1 MEVNEVNLSITG
13 MTCNHCASTVNGI
26 IEQEGGGEIH
36 VDYLMGEAHFNLENI
51 EKLNAIAKRLKQA
64 GYEANMGGEAL
75 KTSKYSSIEKK
86 LFLTIPFSLVLFSHM
101 FLPMHWL
108 INDAWIQL
116 FLCLPVFAIG
126 VHHFGSSSY
135 QSLRSGTI
143 NMDILILIGSSSACI
158 YSLVGMFWFSDHM
171 HDFLFFETTS
181 TIITLVL
188 LGYVIEEKAVQ
199 RTTMALKSII
209 KRRPEKAKKLIQNGL
224 NQDLT
229 IINTSE
235 IRIGDVLLI
244 NSGDGVP
251 VDGKIIHGKIKV
263 DQSMLTGESDL
274 TSLERG
280 QKVMSGSIVSDG
292 NATIEALN
300 IEAKSTLGMIVDLAK
315 RSRADKP
322 QIQKLA
328 DQISSWFVPAVLTL
342 SILSWAIN
350 FWILD
355 VGLSETLIRSIAIL
369 VIACPCAM
377 GLATPTAVSVGLG
390 LANLR
395 GIIIKKASTFEAINE
410 ASVCIFDKT
419 GTLTT
424 GEIQFELFLE
434 DTSFNEKQIWSYIYE
449 LEKHSSHPIARSL
462 IESAGSNTETQ
473 VEDPRE
479 IKGKGMIAQLENKEL
494 RFGSSSFTS
503 QTGDGDLF
511 LTLDNKLIAYLIK
524 KEELKTEAK
533 SVIQRIKLAHKNVI
547 LLSGDSLRKTK
558 EIADM
563 LEIEDFFGDQ
573 LPEEKLTFIKNKQ
586 KNNKVIMMGDGIN
599 DAPAL
604 SASSVGISIGT
615 NNALASESASVVIV
629 GSSLDR
635 LTDLLKISSS
645 VVRTIRQNL
654 FWAFSYNLIAIPLA
668 ALGFLDPMLA
678 ALSMAFSDVVV
689 IGNSLRLKLALPKTL
704 D

>member
-1 MEVNEVNLSITG
+1 
-13 MTCNHCASTVNGI
+13 
-26 IEQEGGGEIH
+26 
-36 VDYLMGEAHFNLENI
+36 
-51 EKLNAIAKRLKQA
+51 
-64 GYEANMGGEAL
+64 
-75 KTSKYSSIEKK
+75 
-86 LFLTIPFSLVLFSHM
+86 
-101 FLPMHWL
+101 
-108 INDAWIQL
+108 
-116 FLCLPVFAIG
+116 
-126 VHHFGSSSY
+126 
-135 QSLRSGTI
+135 
-143 NMDILILIGSSSACI
+143 
-158 YSLVGMFWFSDHM
+158 
-171 HDFLFFETTS
+171 
-181 TIITLVL
+181 
-188 LGYVIEEKAVQ
+188 
-199 RTTMALKSII
+199 
-209 KRRPEKAKKLIQNGL
+209 
-224 NQDLT
+224 
-229 IINTSE
+229 
-235 IRIGDVLLI
+235 
-244 NSGDGVP
+244 
-251 VDGKIIHGKIKV
+251 
-263 DQSMLTGESDL
+263 
-274 TSLERG
+274 
-280 QKVMSGSIVSDG
+280 
-292 NATIEALN
+292 
-300 IEAKSTLGMIVDLAK
+300 
-315 RSRADKP
+315 
-322 QIQKLA
+322 
-328 DQISSWFVPAVLTL
+328 
-342 SILSWAIN
+342 
-350 FWILD
+350 
-355 VGLSETLIRSIAIL
+355 
-369 VIACPCAM
+369 
-377 GLATPTAVSVGLG
+377 LATPTAVSVGLG